1 MQSHDL
7 KDAGTSNGYSIST
20 THTLSLSLTHFL
32 SINKH
37 KHKHSLSLSLSLS
50 HEEER
55 RRRSECGPLFFS
67 PWFKRLS
74 KPSQRGSSMT
84 GRFLGCPNCIGLKIP
99 GEKVKKYR
107 PGLVHL
113 KTVPAMGSATK
124 DLVLGQFLIWSSF
137 GPARR
142 PTPPT
147 ESTSFKV
154 DQFFFRWNGG
164 ETLEPRCWR

>member
-20 THTLSLSLTHFL
+20 THTLSHSLSHFL

-37 KHKHSLSLSLSLS
+37 TLSLSLS
-50 HEEER
+50 HQEER

-137 GPARR
+137 GPARINLADASNR
-142 PTPPT
+142 I
-147 ESTSFKV
+147 
-154 DQFFFRWNGG
+154 DQF
-164 ETLEPRCWR
+164 